1 MKILLTGATGLIGR
15 EVGKLLSEA
24 GHDVV
29 SLTRDIQR
37 GRASMPFLCEALE
50 WKGAG
55 SPIPAATLE
64 GLKGLDGV
72 IHLMGENIA
81 DHRWS
86 GAVKKRLMESR
97 VIASRE
103 LLAAVMKGSS
113 PAFWI
118 QGSAIGIYGSS
129 EGGRIFD
136 EDSPAGQGFLPG
148 LCQEWEGAISSLPVS
163 CRPVILRTGVV
174 LSHQGGAFPKMLL
187 PLLNGIGSV
196 IGSGR
201 QLLSPIHLADVARF
215 ILFAV
220 QEAKVRGVY
229 NLVAGE
235 PKAQRE
241 IVERLCHWLNVG
253 SGPRVPG
260 FAVRMALGEMS
271 TLVLDSL
278 GVRSRRLD
286 ESGFRL
292 KYPDLDAMLS
302 EVTQWTLHPF
312 RPTEPVFVQYAEQF
326 VPKPLAEIFP
336 FFSDARNL
344 EKITPD
350 WLHFKIKKVTPAEI
364 RKGTR
369 IRYGLRLHGVPF
381 GWVTDIAEWEPPY
394 RFVDH
399 QLKGPYALWY
409 HEHTFHPVRGG
420 TLLRDWVR
428 FQLPLGTLG
437 KWVGYPKVS
446 SDVRGIFEH
455 RKKKILEI
463 MGT

>member
-1 MKILLTGATGLIGR
+1 
-15 EVGKLLSEA
+15 
-24 GHDVV
+24 
-29 SLTRDIQR
+29 
-37 GRASMPFLCEALE
+37 
-50 WKGAG
+50 
-55 SPIPAATLE
+55 
-64 GLKGLDGV
+64 
-72 IHLMGENIA
+72 
-81 DHRWS
+81 
-86 GAVKKRLMESR
+86 
-97 VIASRE
+97 
-103 LLAAVMKGSS
+103 
-113 PAFWI
+113 
-118 QGSAIGIYGSS
+118 
-129 EGGRIFD
+129 
-136 EDSPAGQGFLPG
+136 
-148 LCQEWEGAISSLPVS
+148 
-163 CRPVILRTGVV
+163 
-174 LSHQGGAFPKMLL
+174 MLL

-196 IGSGR
+196 IGSGE
-201 QLLSPIHLADVARF
+201 QLMSPIHLGDVARF
-215 ILFAV
+215 VLFAV
-220 QEAKVRGVY
+220 QDAKVRGVY

-241 IVERLCHWLNVG
+241 VVERLCYWLNVG

-278 GVRSRRLD
+278 GVCSRRME

-292 KYPDLDAMLS
+292 KYPDLDSMLS

-312 RPTEPVFVQYAEQF
+312 RPKEPVFVQYNEQF
-326 VPKPLAEIFP
+326 VPKPLEEIFP

-350 WLHFKIKKVTPAEI
+350 WLHFKIKKVTPEEI

-369 IRYGLRLHGVPF
+369 IRYQLRLHGIPF
-381 GWVTDIAEWEPPY
+381 GWLTDIAEWEPPF

-428 FQLPLGTLG
+428 FQLPFGKLG
-437 KWVGYPKVS
+437 KWVGYPKVH
-446 SDVRGIFEH
+446 SDVQGIFEH

>member
-24 GHDVV
+24 GHEIVA
-29 SLTRDIQR
+29 LTRDAAF
-37 GRASMPFLCEALE
+37 GKASMPFQCQVFE

-55 SPIPAATLE
+55 SAFSPETLD
-64 GLKGLDGV
+64 GFRGVDGV

-81 DHRWS
+81 DRRWS
-86 GAVKKRLMESR
+86 SKVKDRLTQSR
-97 VIASRE
+97 VAATRE
-103 LLAAVMKGSS
+103 LVEAVLGKTV

-118 QGSAIGIYGSS
+118 QGSAIGIYGVS
-129 EGGRIFD
+129 EGERIYD
-136 EDSPAGQGFLPG
+136 EQSPAGSGFLPD
-148 LCQEWEGAISSLPVS
+148 LCRAWEGATSALPEA
-163 CRPVILRTGVV
+163 CRQVVLRTGVV

-196 IGSGR
+196 IGTGE
-201 QLLSPIHLADVARF
+201 QLLSPIHLEDVARF

-220 QEAKVRGVY
+220 QGSQVRGVY

-235 PKAQRE
+235 PMAQRE
-241 IVERLCHWLNVG
+241 IVDRLCHWLNVG
-253 SGPRVPG
+253 SGPRVPA
-260 FAVRMALGEMS
+260 FAVKAALGEMS

-278 GVRSRRLD
+278 GVRSRRLS

-292 KYPDLDAMLS
+292 KYPDLDSMLS

-312 RPTEPVFVQYAEQF
+312 RPKEPVFVQYAEQF
-326 VPKPLAEIFP
+326 VPKPLEEIFP

-344 EKITPD
+344 EAITPA
-350 WLHFKIKKVTPAEI
+350 WLHFKIKKVTPEEI

-369 IRYGLRLHGVPF
+369 IRYQLKLHGVPF
-381 GWVTDIAEWEPPY
+381 GWLTDIAEWEPPV

-399 QLKGPYALWY
+399 QLKGPYSLWY

-420 TLLRDWVR
+420 TLIRDWVR
-428 FQLPLGTLG
+428 FQLPFGKLG
-437 KWVGYPKVS
+437 KWFGYPKVH
-446 SDVRGIFEH
+446 SDVQKIFDH
-455 RKKKILEI
+455 RKKKIIEI
-463 MGT
+463 LSA